1 MEQLVR
7 EAQSGNKQALE
18 ALWERTKAFA
28 LAASR
33 RFHATTCVDSDDLQQ
48 AAWLGF
54 YAAVQKHEGRY
65 HFLTLLDYFIRV
77 EFRQA
82 LGIRTSKR
90 DPVTVSYDIPA
101 PDGEQAMIDLFVDDA
116 LPESDASLIGADLA
130 RDVRAAV
137 AELPKRE
144 RMLIE
149 TRWLGA
155 DPLTLDQIG
164 KALGISRERARQL
177 EQRAFARLRDDPV
190 LQTYAPWRN
199 TSGKLKSGLSR
210 FIDTRTS
217 CVEQVALRGVQRS
230 MNEKKRHAQKTAYAD
245 LLESLAAEG
254 YLSPEE
260 LPALLEK

>member
-1 MEQLVR
+1 MQQLIR
-7 EAQSGNKQALE
+7 EAQNGDKSALE
-18 ALWERTKAFA
+18 ELWERTKAFA
-28 LAASR
+28 FTVSR
-33 RFHATTCVDSDDLQQ
+33 RFYTTVCVDQDDLQQ
-48 AAWLGF
+48 VAWLGF
-54 YAAVQKHEGRY
+54 HAAVQKHEGQY
-65 HFLTLLDYFIRV
+65 NFLTLLDYSIRV
-77 EFRQA
+77 ECRQA

-137 AELPKRE
+137 AELPDRE
-144 RMLIE
+144 RLLIE

-199 TSGKLKSGLSR
+199 ISGNLKSGLSR

-260 LPALLEK
+260 LPALLGK